1 MIDKSKTI
9 EYMLINEKA
18 RYEAIKAVSACIQHI
33 FITIIIC
40 FTLIACAYM
49 YFVVP
54 VEQIEIDNGSN
65 AVIEVTLDKG
75 SNIWQQNAN
84 VVAVV
89 AVVVKN
95 KNHVGNKKI

>member
-1 MIDKSKTI
+1 
-9 EYMLINEKA
+9 
-18 RYEAIKAVSACIQHI
+18 
-33 FITIIIC
+33 
-40 FTLIACAYM
+40 M

-54 VEQIEIDNGSN
+54 VEKIEIDNSSN
-65 AVIEVTLDKG
+65 TVIEAILDKR

-95 KNHVGNKKI
+95 KNHAGNKKI

>member
-1 MIDKSKTI
+1 
-9 EYMLINEKA
+9 
-18 RYEAIKAVSACIQHI
+18 
-33 FITIIIC
+33 
-40 FTLIACAYM
+40 M

-54 VEQIEIDNGSN
+54 VEKIEIDNASN
-65 AVIEVTLDKG
+65 AVIESILDKR

-95 KNHVGNKKI
+95 KNHAENKKI

>member
-1 MIDKSKTI
+1 
-9 EYMLINEKA
+9 
-18 RYEAIKAVSACIQHI
+18 
-33 FITIIIC
+33 
-40 FTLIACAYM
+40 M

-54 VEQIEIDNGSN
+54 VEKIEIDNGSN
-65 AVIEVTLDKG
+65 SIIESILDKR

-95 KNHVGNKKI
+95 KNHEDIKKRLVI

>member
-1 MIDKSKTI
+1 
-9 EYMLINEKA
+9 
-18 RYEAIKAVSACIQHI
+18 
-33 FITIIIC
+33 
-40 FTLIACAYM
+40 M

-54 VEQIEIDNGSN
+54 VEKTEIDNGSN
-65 AVIEVTLDKG
+65 SVIEAILDKR

-84 VVAVV
+84 AVAVV